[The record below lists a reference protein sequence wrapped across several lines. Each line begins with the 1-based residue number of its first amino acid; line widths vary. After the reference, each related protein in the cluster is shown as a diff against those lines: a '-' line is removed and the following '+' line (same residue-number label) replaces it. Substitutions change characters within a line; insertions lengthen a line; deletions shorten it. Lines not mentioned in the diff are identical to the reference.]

1 MPNKPK
7 TNYSTPADEI
17 NPKDTF
23 QTPAYALDPLLPYIQ
38 QFNRV
43 WESAHGAGYLVRALT
58 CAGKT
63 VIASDLA
70 TGYDALRKPPRNDPS
85 GKCLPQPVYDIEITN
100 VPFSKKF
107 LWISKR
113 CTWGIPFALL
123 IPSDVLFAGKMV
135 QPLIKRY
142 HLEMLVPD
150 KRINYC
156 TPERGWHG
164 SSAQMHTSWLTYGL
178 NIGRLITFVE
188 IKPRPE
194 EPLTHNLL
202 DWKPDRPNQLRIFR
216 PGSL

>member
-7 TNYSTPADEI
+7 TNYKARDGEI
-17 NPKDTF
+17 HAKDTF
-23 QTPAYALDPLLPYIQ
+23 QTPAYALDPLLPYIER
-38 QFNRV
+38 FRTV
-43 WESAHGAGYLVRALT
+43 WESAHGHGYLVRALT
-58 CAGKT
+58 RAGKD

-70 TGYDALRKPPRNDPS
+70 TQGDFFKLNVRDPIGGS
-85 GKCLPQPVYDIEITN
+85 LSIFDCNVVQVTN
-100 VPFSKKF
+100 VPFSLKF
-107 LWISKR
+107 RWIADSCNR
-113 CTWGIPFALL
+113 RRAFALL
-123 IPSDVLFAGKMV
+123 VPSDVLFAGERV

-142 HLEMLVPD
+142 NLEMLVPN

-156 TPERGWHG
+156 TPERGWDG

-194 EPLTHNLL
+194 EPLTRNLL